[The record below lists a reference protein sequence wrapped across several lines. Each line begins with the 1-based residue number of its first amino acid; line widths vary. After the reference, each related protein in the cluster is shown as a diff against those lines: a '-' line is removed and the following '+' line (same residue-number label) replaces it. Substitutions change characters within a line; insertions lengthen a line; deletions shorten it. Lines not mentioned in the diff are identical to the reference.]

1 MSKIYKNDIGTKI
14 KLDAGCDISAT
25 GIGATVWKIIYS
37 KPGSTRVKGEWTA
50 IAEGTNYAYYVTV
63 ANDLNVIGTWQIQ
76 LYIESPTWKGY
87 GEMVSFVVCDNLV

>member
-25 GIGATVWKIIYS
+25 GIAATVWKIIYS
-37 KPGSTRVKGEWTA
+37 KPGATRVEGEWTA
-50 IAEGTNYAYYVTV
+50 VPEGTNYAYYITL
-63 ANDLNVIGTWQIQ
+63 ANDLDVVGNWQIQ

-87 GEMVSFVVCDNLV
+87 GEIVNFTVYDNLD

>member
-37 KPGSTRVKGEWTA
+37 KPGAIRVKGEWTA
-50 IAEGTNYAYYVTV
+50 TPEGTNYAYYITI
-63 ANDLNVIGTWQIQ
+63 ANSLDFVGNWQIQ
-76 LYIESPTWKGY
+76 LYRESQTCKGY
-87 GEMVSFVVCDNLV
+87 GEMVSFVVHDNLV